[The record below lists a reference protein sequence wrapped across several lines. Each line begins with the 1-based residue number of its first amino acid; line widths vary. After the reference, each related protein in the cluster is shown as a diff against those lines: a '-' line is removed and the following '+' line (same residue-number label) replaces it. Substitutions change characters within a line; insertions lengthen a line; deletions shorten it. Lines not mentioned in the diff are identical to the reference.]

1 MLKRFI
7 VCSLTTLIP
16 AVVVFVQSGATHVMG
31 AVPAVKSDIETIA
44 GVVTKVDASAIEV
57 GTDNNETTSVMVDAS
72 TLYRK
77 WILTKPWQQ
86 DPRANA
92 DDVQVGMRVRID
104 VARDNPRMAETVWL
118 VFGRVGY
125 PDPPLIY

>member
-1 MLKRFI
+1 MKRFSLILI
-7 VCSLTTLIP
+7 VLSLTAIIAHAAGRT
-16 AVVVFVQSGATHVMG
+16 V
-31 AVPAVKSDIETIA
+31 A
-44 GVVTKVDASAIEV
+44 GVVTRVDPSAIDV
-57 GTDNNETTSVMVDAS
+57 RLDNNETSSVAVNEN

-77 WILTKPWQQ
+77 WILAKPWGQ

-92 DDVQVGMRVRID
+92 NDVTVGMRVRID
-104 VARDNPRMAETVWL
+104 VARDNPSIAKTVWL